1 MALFNGSRLRELRN
15 NKKMSMAELAKRS
28 DVSTS
33 LISQIERDMVIPSV
47 VTIWRLAKVL
57 DTNINYF
64 FDDEDNNDQ
73 VLIRNGNHKIVITHG
88 NSCHYKLLSSGD
100 ADRMLDMVEI
110 TLKVGCAYEQNPLV
124 HDGEECGY
132 VLKGT
137 LIVEVN
143 GKQYTLNEGDSI
155 SFKSTIP
162 HKYINN
168 GTEDCVS
175 IWSMT
180 PSFF

>member
-15 NKKMSMAELAKRS
+15 NKKMSMAELAKLS
-28 DVSTS
+28 EVSTS

-64 FDDEDNNDQ
+64 FDEEDPQDK
-73 VLIRNGNHKIVITHG
+73 VLIRKGNHKVVMTHG
-88 NSCHYKLLSSGD
+88 NHCHYKLLSSGD

-110 TLKVGCAYEQNPLV
+110 TLKKDSEYKQNPLV

-132 VLKGT
+132 VLKGE

-155 SFKSTIP
+155 SFKSTLP
-162 HKYINN
+162 HKYINHSN
-168 GTEDCVS
+168 EDCVS